1 MFVRKHCREGRQEFR
16 VFADVESTIQN
27 FDARGG
33 ALTMGINTAVWMW
46 VYKSEILLTNV

>member
-1 MFVRKHCREGRQEFR
+1 MFVSKHCREGRQEFR

-33 ALTMGINTAVWMW
+33 GGTYNGNKYSRLDVGLQI
-46 VYKSEILLTNV
+46 